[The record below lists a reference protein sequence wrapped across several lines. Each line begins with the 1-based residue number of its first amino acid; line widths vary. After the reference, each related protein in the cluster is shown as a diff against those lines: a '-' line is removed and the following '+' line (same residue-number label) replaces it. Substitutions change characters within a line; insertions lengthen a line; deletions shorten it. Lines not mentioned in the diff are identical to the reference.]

1 MVISTRRA
9 RTLSSLLR
17 HVPFLRLPHTP
28 LFPFYFP
35 LFPWVT
41 GRHVPVM
48 NANHTPP
55 LLTHPSSNSLRYV
68 SLAIFAWFSFLF
80 FLVFLL
86 SFVFLATLFFFPFLL
101 SVVFAMYRQQ
111 STDIH
116 MSMLCERKS
125 DPDEAAH
132 CSFTLTTPTAS
143 TNWLT
148 HKSEAIGKLEG
159 L

>member
-1 MVISTRRA
+1 MVFVFI
-9 RTLSSLLR
+9 LSR
-17 HVPFLRLPHTP
+17 
-28 LFPFYFP
+28 
-35 LFPWVT
+35 
-41 GRHVPVM
+41 
-48 NANHTPP
+48 
-55 LLTHPSSNSLRYV
+55 V
-68 SLAIFAWFSFLF
+68 S
-80 FLVFLL
+80 
-86 SFVFLATLFFFPFLL
+86 SFVRLSRYTFFFPFLL